1 MRRAA
6 KIDEVQPS
14 IVEAL
19 RKVGASVVSLASIG
33 QGCPDLLACKGDK
46 LWLIEVKGPKGTL
59 TDDQKRFILNWR
71 GPVHIIRS
79 ADEALRL
86 VGEVGGDE

>member
-6 KIDEVQPS
+6 KIDLNQPD

-59 TDDQKRFILNWR
+59 TDDQKRFILNWS
-71 GPVHIIRS
+71 GTVHIIRTP
-79 ADEALRL
+79 DEALKL
-86 VGEVGGDE
+86 VGEIE

>member
-6 KIDEVQPS
+6 KIDQNQPD

-59 TDDQKRFILNWR
+59 TDDQKRFILNWS
-71 GPVHIIRS
+71 GTVHIIRTP
-79 ADEALRL
+79 DEALKL
-86 VGEVGGDE
+86 VGEIE